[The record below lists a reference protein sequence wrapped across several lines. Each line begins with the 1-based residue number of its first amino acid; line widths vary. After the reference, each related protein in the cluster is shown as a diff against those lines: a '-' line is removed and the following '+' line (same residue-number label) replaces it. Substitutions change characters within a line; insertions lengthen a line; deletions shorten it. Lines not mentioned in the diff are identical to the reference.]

1 MSSKDED
8 SNGGNATLEQPARIL
23 VVDDEEMIR
32 VLLTYMLVEEGYKV
46 ITASDGQKAV
56 DLLEREQF
64 DLIITDMVMPGL
76 NGIEVLRAAKSI
88 DPRRPVIVITGYP
101 SVGSVRHLVKIG
113 ADDYITK
120 PFNVDLVKVTV
131 AKLLEMRQADG
142 ESPGGDSSRQGNS
155 GPWTGAPE

>member
-1 MSSKDED
+1 MRSMDKD

-32 VLLTYMLVEEGYKV
+32 VLLTYMLAEEGYKV
-46 ITASDGQKAV
+46 TTASDGQKAV
-56 DLLEREQF
+56 ELLERERF

-76 NGIEVLRAAKSI
+76 NGISVLRAAKSI

-101 SVGSVRHLVKIG
+101 SVETVRRLVRLG

-120 PFNVDLVKVTV
+120 PFNVDMVKVTV
-131 AKLLEMRQADG
+131 VKLLEMRQANDG
-142 ESPGGDSSRQGNS
+142 PPDGDSSRQGNP
-155 GPWTGAPE
+155 GPQA